1 MRESQGDGWIG
12 RPLKRREDHRLLTGA
27 GAFVDDM
34 TPPGCLHVALL
45 RSPHAHARIAH
56 LDVEPARQAPRTLLV
71 VTGKDVAHLAPMP
84 VARLVPDMR
93 VPPHPILA
101 ESQVHAVGMPVAA
114 VVAED
119 VYAAYDALDLIAVDY
134 EPLPGLAEPEAALA
148 SGASAQAR
156 AQATSRP
163 SPSTAAKPATKPA
176 KRTSSPPAPDPRKPA
191 VPAAP
196 VPAVD
201 SGPKVLINREVFSYD
216 GDGRR
221 DPFVSL
227 LTTSDLKPLLT
238 DLKLVGVAYDP
249 RGQNSVAVLRDI
261 TSRDQYK
268 VRVGQTIGR
277 MRVAAIQPKAVIFT
291 IEEFGYSRQ
300 ELLPIAPP
308 DSSKMRLR
316 Q

>member
-1 MRESQGDGWIG
+1 MK
-12 RPLKRREDHRLLTGA
+12 RPLS
-27 GAFVDDM
+27 F
-34 TPPGCLHVALL
+34 AL
-45 RSPHAHARIAH
+45 
-56 LDVEPARQAPRTLLV
+56 VF
-71 VTGKDVAHLAPMP
+71 
-84 VARLVPDMR
+84 
-93 VPPHPILA
+93 
-101 ESQVHAVGMPVAA
+101 VAA
-114 VVAED
+114 VAN
-119 VYAAYDALDLIAVDY
+119 
-134 EPLPGLAEPEAALA
+134 
-148 SGASAQAR
+148 GASAQAR

-163 SPSTAAKPATKPA
+163 APNTSANASAPKLPATTTPKPAATTPSKA
-176 KRTSSPPAPDPRKPA
+176 
-191 VPAAP
+191 PAASAP
-196 VPAVD
+196 KGALPLPTAPAAD
-201 SGPKVLINREVFSYD
+201 TAPRVLINREVFQYE

-249 RGQNSVAVLRDI
+249 RGQNSVAVLRDV
-261 TSRDQYK
+261 TSKDQYK

-308 DSSKMRLR
+308 DSTKMRPR

>member
-1 MRESQGDGWIG
+1 M
-12 RPLKRREDHRLLTGA
+12 KRSITFALV
-27 GAFVDDM
+27 FV
-34 TPPGCLHVALL
+34 
-45 RSPHAHARIAH
+45 
-56 LDVEPARQAPRTLLV
+56 
-71 VTGKDVAHLAPMP
+71 
-84 VARLVPDMR
+84 
-93 VPPHPILA
+93 
-101 ESQVHAVGMPVAA
+101 
-114 VVAED
+114 
-119 VYAAYDALDLIAVDY
+119 
-134 EPLPGLAEPEAALA
+134 AALA

-156 AQATSRP
+156 AQATSKP
-163 SPSTAAKPATKPA
+163 SPNTAAKPVTNRAS
-176 KRTSSPPAPDPRKPA
+176 RPPAPDPKKPA
-191 VPAAP
+191 VATAP
-196 VPAVD
+196 IPAVD
-201 SGPKVLINREVFSYD
+201 SGPKVLINREVFAYD

-227 LTTSDLKPLLT
+227 LTTSDLKPLLS

>member
-1 MRESQGDGWIG
+1 M
-12 RPLKRREDHRLLTGA
+12 KRSISFALV
-27 GAFVDDM
+27 FV
-34 TPPGCLHVALL
+34 
-45 RSPHAHARIAH
+45 
-56 LDVEPARQAPRTLLV
+56 
-71 VTGKDVAHLAPMP
+71 
-84 VARLVPDMR
+84 
-93 VPPHPILA
+93 
-101 ESQVHAVGMPVAA
+101 
-114 VVAED
+114 
-119 VYAAYDALDLIAVDY
+119 
-134 EPLPGLAEPEAALA
+134 AALA
-148 SGASAQAR
+148 SAASAQAR

-163 SPSTAAKPATKPA
+163 SPNTAAKPAA
-176 KRTSSPPAPDPRKPA
+176 KRASPPPVADPRKPA
-191 VPAAP
+191 VPTAS

-201 SGPKVLINREVFSYD
+201 SGPKVLINREVFAYE
-216 GDGRR
+216 GNGRR

-227 LTTSDLKPLLT
+227 MNTSDLKPLLA